1 MHLFLRMSALICLL
15 LVLFAAGIVAVFGL
29 WQRGLSLGKTQVAVV
44 IPESETKTR
53 LLTRYASTMDSVKSI
68 CEFQYAA
75 SLEEAYDSLEEGSI
89 DACLVFP
96 ENFYEDVDTGV
107 NTPVTVYVRDLS
119 GQSTRLFV
127 RLLKD
132 GISFLQVSEAGIY
145 ASMDTAQRFSTPVER
160 SSLVDELLLG
170 YAKALLKRNR
180 WFDTTWMSP
189 IGALRF
195 EQHLYSSFVV
205 FSLLLPGG
213 FFGGLYK
220 RQTRIVEQKLRIA
233 GIGVGMVSLV
243 RMFVM
248 TGILWSCGV
257 ISYLAGVGLT
267 SYGTSRLVFWD
278 TMAIVAFVPIAFA
291 LAGIYHGIYGLLGDK
306 SGVFCVIWLTLCLM
320 LCSGM
325 IVPLP
330 FLSKGIQRLSDWL
343 HLSFL
348 HQAVC
353 SLLYERMTFSVGL
366 VMCLV
371 AGIGGLMGAVG
382 LWRRS

>member
-1 MHLFLRMSALICLL
+1 MRVFFIYFFLEGKRGLHLFLRMSALICLL

-75 SLEEAYDSLEEGSI
+75 SLGEAYESLEEGSI

-132 GISFLQVSEAGIY
+132 GIIFLQVSEAGIY
-145 ASMDTAQRFSTPVER
+145 ASMDTAQRFSPPVER

-170 YAKALLKRNR
+170 YAKALLKRDR

-195 EQHLYSSFVV
+195 EQHLYSSLVV

-213 FFGGLYK
+213 FSVVCTKG
-220 RQTRIVEQKLRIA
+220 RQE
-233 GIGVGMVSLV
+233 
-243 RMFVM
+243 
-248 TGILWSCGV
+248 LWNKN
-257 ISYLAGVGLT
+257 
-267 SYGTSRLVFWD
+267 
-278 TMAIVAFVPIAFA
+278 
-291 LAGIYHGIYGLLGDK
+291 YGLRGLG
-306 SGVFCVIWLTLCLM
+306 SGW
-320 LCSGM
+320 
-325 IVPLP
+325 
-330 FLSKGIQRLSDWL
+330 
-343 HLSFL
+343 
-348 HQAVC
+348 
-353 SLLYERMTFSVGL
+353 
-366 VMCLV
+366 
-371 AGIGGLMGAVG
+371 
-382 LWRRS
+382 